1 MAVRCYSVMSV
12 RVMLIDVAV
21 QQSVSSTATAEHVVS
36 GSEMLLS
43 NVSQSDVD

>member
-1 MAVRCYSVMSV
+1 
-12 RVMLIDVAV
+12 MLLSNVSHSDVDVAV
-21 QQSVSSTATAEHVVS
+21 QQSVGSTVTVEHVVS